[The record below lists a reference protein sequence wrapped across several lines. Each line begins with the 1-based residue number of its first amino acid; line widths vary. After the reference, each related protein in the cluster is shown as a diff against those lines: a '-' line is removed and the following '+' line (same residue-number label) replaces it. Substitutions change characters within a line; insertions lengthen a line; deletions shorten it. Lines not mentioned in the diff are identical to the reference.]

1 MFLKLLILLTA
12 ACMVTGDNLN
22 PNVVNVANFA
32 IDFHNRMNNNYT
44 YAFKV
49 LNILSDTAQLY
60 PPAWVKYTLK
70 VETAETVCKN
80 QDNDVNL
87 TECPLKTNAVTMICS
102 FVVFAVPG
110 NNTIPKRLLSDH
122 CVRMDQKTY

>member
-1 MFLKLLILLTA
+1 
-12 ACMVTGDNLN
+12 MVTGDNLN

-32 IDFHNRMNNNYT
+32 VDFHNRMNNYT

-122 CVRMDQKTY
+122 CV